1 MEEVVTIP
9 YKPRWYQAK
18 LAKELRSHRFS
29 VVVMHRRA
37 GKTVLV
43 ITHMLLTA
51 LATKRPN
58 AMYGYVAPFRNQAK
72 AIAWGLLKHFSA
84 PLPGIQINESELSI
98 TLHNGAVLRVFGA
111 DNADA
116 LRGLRFDGVIL
127 DEVADMRPDVWQ
139 EVVRPALSDRRG
151 WAVFIGTP
159 KGVNLFSQLYEQ
171 GQREASP
178 GGWFSAMLRV
188 DETGAL
194 PAEEIEALK
203 REMSD
208 KSYRQEYLCDFTA
221 SSDDVL
227 ITIDM
232 VTEACARTISPA
244 EVEGMP
250 LVMGVDVARF
260 GADSS
265 VVCLRRGLVCQPPH
279 VFRGLDNMDLADAIS
294 GLVHQHQP
302 DAVFVDAGQGQGV
315 IDRLRHI
322 GIDCME
328 VPFGGK
334 AMNPKFNNRRS
345 EMWYGIRE
353 WLQAGGFVPDLPQL
367 KTELTTPTYAFD
379 PAGRI
384 CLERKEDIKERLGA
398 SPDIADALALTF
410 ALPVVSARDAVLAA
424 RRQQARHYD
433 PLQW

>member
-1 MEEVVTIP
+1 MEELVTIP

-18 LAKELRSHRFS
+18 LAKELRSHRFCA
-29 VVVMHRRA
+29 VVMHRRA

-84 PLPGIQINESELSI
+84 PLPGLSVNESELSI

-116 LRGLRFDGVIL
+116 LRGLRFDGVVM
-127 DEVADMRPDVWQ
+127 DEVADMKPEVWQ

-159 KGVNLFSQLYEQ
+159 KGINLFSQLYEQ

-194 PAEEIEALK
+194 PPEEIEALK

-227 ITIDM
+227 ITIDL
-232 VTEACARTISPA
+232 VSEACARTISPA

-250 LVMGVDVARF
+250 LIMGVDVARF

-265 VVCLRRGLVCQPPH
+265 VVCLRRGLICEPPH
-279 VFRGLDNMDLADAIS
+279 VFRNLDNMDLADAVAS
-294 GLVHQHQP
+294 LVHQRQP

-334 AMNPKFNNRRS
+334 SMKPTFNNRRS

-353 WLQAGGFVPDLPQL
+353 WLQAGGFLPDVPQL

-410 ALPVVSARDAVLAA
+410 AAPVASARDAMMAA
-424 RRQQARHYD
+424 RRQQAQHYD
-433 PLQW
+433 PLAW

>member
-1 MEEVVTIP
+1 MIEVTIP
-9 YKPRWYQAK
+9 YKPRPYQAR
-18 LAKELRSHRFS
+18 LHKELETHRFG
-29 VVVMHRRA
+29 VIVMHRRA

-43 ITHMLLTA
+43 TAHMLLSA
-51 LATKRPN
+51 LATKRPS
-58 AMYGYVAPFRNQAK
+58 AMYGYVAPYRNQAK

-84 PLPGIQINESELSI
+84 PLPGVQVNESELSI

-116 LRGLRFDGVIL
+116 LRGLRFDGCVL
-127 DEVADMRPDVWQ
+127 DEVADMKPDVWQ
-139 EVVRPALSDRRG
+139 EVVRPALSDRQG

-159 KGVNLFSQLYEQ
+159 KGVNLFSELYEQ
-171 GQREASP
+171 GQREP
-178 GGWFSAMLRV
+178 GWFSAMLRV

-194 PAEEIEALK
+194 PPEEVEALK

-208 KSYRQEYLCDFTA
+208 KSFRQEYLCDFTA
-221 SSDDVL
+221 SSDDIL

-232 VTEACARTISPA
+232 VTEACQRIYTP
-244 EVEGMP
+244 EDVEGMP

-265 VVCLRRGLVCQPPH
+265 VVCLRRGLICQPPH
-279 VFRGLDNMDLADAIS
+279 VFRNLDNMDLADAVAD
-294 GLVHQHQP
+294 LVHRHQP

-322 GIDCME
+322 GVDVVE

-334 AMNPKFNNRRS
+334 ARQPRFNNRRS
-345 EMWYGIRE
+345 EMWYAVRE
-353 WLQAGGFVPDLPQL
+353 WLQAGGFVPDDARL
-367 KTELTTPTYAFD
+367 KAELTTPTYAFD

-384 CLERKEDIKERLGA
+384 CLERKEDIKERLGS

-410 ALPVVSARDAVLAA
+410 ASPVASARDALMAA
-424 RRQQARHYD
+424 RRQQAQQYD
-433 PLQW
+433 PLAW

>member
-1 MEEVVTIP
+1 MHITIP
-9 YKPRWYQAK
+9 YKPRPYQAK
-18 LAKELRSHRFS
+18 LHAEMEAHRFS
-29 VVVMHRRA
+29 VIVMHRRA
-37 GKTVLV
+37 GKTVMVLN
-43 ITHMLLTA
+43 HMLRQA
-51 LATKRPN
+51 LLSQRHSP
-58 AMYGYVAPFRNQAK
+58 MYAYIAPFRNQAK
-72 AIAWGLLKHFSA
+72 AVSWDYLKHFSA
-84 PLPGIQINESELSI
+84 PIPGRKVNESELSI
-98 TLHNGAVLRVFGA
+98 LLPNGATIRVFGA

-116 LRGLRFDGVIL
+116 LRGLRFDGVVL
-127 DEVADMRPDVWQ
+127 DEVADMQPDVWQ
-139 EVVRPALSDRRG
+139 EVVRPALADRKG

-159 KGVNLFSQLYEQ
+159 KGCNIFSELYQQ
-171 GQREASP
+171 GLREP
-178 GGWFSAMLRV
+178 GWFSALMRV

-194 PAEEIEALK
+194 SEDEIAALK
-203 REMSD
+203 GEMSD
-208 KSYRQEYLCDFTA
+208 KAYRQEFLCDFTA

-265 VVCLRRGLVCQPPH
+265 VVCLRRGLICQPPH
-279 VFRGLDNMDLADAIS
+279 VFRGLDNMDLADAVAD
-294 GLVHQHQP
+294 LVHRHQP

-322 GIDCME
+322 GIDCVE

-334 AMNPKFNNRRS
+334 ARQPRFNNRRS
-345 EMWYGIRE
+345 EMWYSVRE
-353 WLQAGGFVPDLPQL
+353 WLQAGGFVPDVPQL

-379 PAGRI
+379 PSGRI
-384 CLERKEDIKERLGA
+384 CLERKEDIKERLGS

-410 ALPVVSARDAVLAA
+410 AAPVASARDAMMAA
-424 RRQQARHYD
+424 RRQQAQHYD
-433 PLQW
+433 PLAW

>member
-1 MEEVVTIP
+1 MNVTIP
-9 YKPRWYQAK
+9 YKPRPYQAK
-18 LAKELRSHRFS
+18 LHAEMDAHRFS
-29 VVVMHRRA
+29 VIVMHRRA
-37 GKTVLV
+37 GKTVMVLN
-43 ITHMLLTA
+43 HMLRQA
-51 LATKRPN
+51 LLSQRHSP
-58 AMYGYVAPFRNQAK
+58 MYAYIAPYRNQAK
-72 AIAWGLLKHFSA
+72 AVSWDYLKHFSA
-84 PLPGIQINESELSI
+84 PIPGRKVNESELSI
-98 TLHNGAVLRVFGA
+98 LLPNGATIRVFGA

-116 LRGLRFDGVIL
+116 LRGLRFDGVVL
-127 DEVADMRPDVWQ
+127 DEVADMQPDVWQ
-139 EVVRPALSDRRG
+139 EVVRPALADRKG

-159 KGVNLFSQLYEQ
+159 KGCNLFSELYQQ
-171 GQREASP
+171 GLREP
-178 GGWFSAMLRV
+178 GWFSGLLRV
-188 DETGAL
+188 DETGAI
-194 PAEEIEALK
+194 PEEEIAAL
-203 REMSD
+203 RGEMSD
-208 KSYRQEYLCDFTA
+208 KAYRQEFLCDFSA

-227 ITIDM
+227 ITIDL

-250 LVMGVDVARF
+250 LIMGVDVARF

-265 VVCLRRGLVCQPPH
+265 VVCLRRGLICEPPH
-279 VFRGLDNMDLADAIS
+279 VFRNVDNMDLADAVADI
-294 GLVHQHQP
+294 VHKRQP
-302 DAVFVDAGQGQGV
+302 DAVFVDSGQGQGV

-334 AMNPKFNNRRS
+334 AMKPTFNNRRS

-353 WLQAGGFVPDLPQL
+353 WLQAGGFLPDLPQL

-410 ALPVVSARDAVLAA
+410 ALPVVSARDAMMAA
-424 RRQQARHYD
+424 RRQQARQYD
-433 PLQW
+433 PLAW